1 MVSYTG
7 NLARPEYLSAKKASS
22 SVPSSLFP
30 NQTLNL
36 AALGTTSVAA
46 NVNLH
51 ASLSRQVPSINFS
64 SQTTKIPQRRASV
77 PRSIDIGRVEPSQ
90 FDRKNIFSFGQSL
103 GKADIFNRDKGG
115 AFGFIGDIQSA
126 NIGTSIRRSLGLP
139 EPKQTT

>member
-1 MVSYTG
+1 MTKYSEVT
-7 NLARPEYLSAKKASS
+7 ASPKYKQRAGS
-22 SVPSSLFP
+22 SIPSSLFP
-30 NQTLNL
+30 NQTVSL
-36 AALGTTSVAA
+36 AALGTTGPTAVAA
-46 NVNLH
+46 NVNLQ

-103 GKADIFNRDKGG
+103 GKADIFQSGG

-126 NIGTSIRRSLGLP
+126 NIGTSIRRSLGVP

>member
-1 MVSYTG
+1 MMVSYTG

-36 AALGTTSVAA
+36 AALGTTSVSA
-46 NVNLH
+46 NVSLH
-51 ASLSRQVPSINFS
+51 AGLSRQVPSINFS

-90 FDRKNIFSFGQSL
+90 FDRENIFSFGQSL
-103 GKADIFNRDKGG
+103 GKADIFQSGG

-126 NIGTSIRRSLGLP
+126 NIGTSIRKSLGIP
-139 EPKQTT
+139 EPTVKS